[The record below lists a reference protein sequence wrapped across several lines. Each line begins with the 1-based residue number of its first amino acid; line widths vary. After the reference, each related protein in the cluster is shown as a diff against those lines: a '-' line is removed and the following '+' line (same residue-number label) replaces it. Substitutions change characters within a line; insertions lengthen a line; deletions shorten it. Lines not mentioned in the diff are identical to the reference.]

1 MHDISEN
8 RRKINEFC
16 QQSGKYSADAYEFI
30 TSCVIEQVN
39 NLDRMRHLSAREV
52 VLGLKQQLVNHFGFL
67 AGDVLKAWNIRQ
79 PSDIGVII
87 FDLISLNILCAADDD
102 KQSDFDIDDIVLAE
116 PAKLRKLNSQM
127 EIPQID

>member
-67 AGDVLKAWNIRQ
+67 AGDVLKRWNIRQ

-102 KQSDFDIDDIVLAE
+102 RQSDFDIDDIVLAE